1 MGKEAVN
8 KDQFM
13 IFGSCLMLGWDIRKI
28 TKNKIK
34 KTKKVKRK
42 KRSVTKKQNNL
53 RIQFY
58 YFL

>member
-1 MGKEAVN
+1 
-8 KDQFM
+8 
-13 IFGSCLMLGWDIRKI
+13 MLGWDIRKI

-42 KRSVTKKQNNL
+42 KRSVTKKQNSL